1 MKTPDIEIYVKQA
14 DISIIAKWLDQHFA
28 ELELPAHAAQIFE
41 KGKSLRAKVFNDDKY
56 SELIITPQAA
66 GKTFCS
72 IWIKDNISPWNN
84 DEDCARSLL
93 EFSDL
98 EIRCSASGW
107 QEEEDEQSAQW
118 LLITRSEEK
127 LINW

>member
-14 DISIIAKWLDQHFA
+14 DMKIISNWLDKHFSK
-28 ELELPAHAAQIFE
+28 LELPTQATHIFE
-41 KGKSLRAKVFNDDKY
+41 KGKSIRAKVFYDDAY

-66 GKTFCS
+66 GKQFCS
-72 IWIKDNISPWNN
+72 IWIKDNISPWEN
-84 DEDCARSLL
+84 DEACARSFL
-93 EFSDL
+93 EVADL

-107 QEEEDEQSAQW
+107 QEQEDEQSAQW
-118 LLITRSEEK
+118 LMLTRTEEK

>member
-14 DISIIAKWLDQHFA
+14 DMSVISKWLDANFSSVD
-28 ELELPAHAAQIFE
+28 LPTHAAQIFE
-41 KGKSLRAKVFNDDKY
+41 KGKAIKAKVYAENIH
-56 SELIITPQAA
+56 SELIITPQAS
-66 GKTFCS
+66 GKAFCS
-72 IWIKDNISPWNN
+72 IWIKDNISAWEN
-84 DEDCARSLL
+84 DESCARSLL
-93 EFSDL
+93 EFADV

-118 LLITRSEEK
+118 LLLTRSEEK